1 MLKIAS
7 SFFIFF
13 FFLQNILLAEEYF
26 LTLRNDK
33 VNLRQGPSFEHPIKL
48 FYKKK
53 YLPVLVQDEFENFR
67 RIKDHE
73 NNTGWIHISQ
83 LSKKK
88 AGIIIIQK
96 QLLFKK
102 PSIFSKPSA
111 ILQKGR
117 LCKIKKCKKD
127 WCKVQINNYVGWVK
141 KNSLWGRVN

>member
-1 MLKIAS
+1 MPKIAS

-73 NNTGWIHISQ
+73 NNTGWIHVSQ

-88 AGIIIIQK
+88 GWDYYNTKTIIIQ
-96 QLLFKK
+96 
-102 PSIFSKPSA
+102 
-111 ILQKGR
+111 
-117 LCKIKKCKKD
+117 
-127 WCKVQINNYVGWVK
+127 
-141 KNSLWGRVN
+141 